1 MALRLAVFGQAPL
14 ANECIDRL
22 IADGHEI
29 ATVYA
34 PEDGSRPD
42 ALAAHAREAGLR
54 VVQRR
59 YFQKKSGEPIAA
71 ALADYET
78 LEVDLNVLAS
88 FTSFLPA
95 ALTDAPKHKSVCFH
109 PSILP
114 RFRGGNAMQWQIID
128 GEPEVGVSV
137 FVPDSGVDTGP
148 VMVQKGGVTIDSTD
162 TTGTLFFNKLA
173 PLGVDAIVEAVN
185 LIDQGAADFP
195 PQDEASATHQGLVT
209 DADAGVNLARPAD
222 EVDRLI
228 RGCDP
233 QPGAWVSYDGNP
245 IRLYDAELVEGTSG
259 TPGEIIRT
267 EDGWMLLAVGDGAL
281 RIGRVRADSGKEPAQ
296 AFVERTGAVRL
307 DSA

>member
-59 YFQKKSGEPIAA
+59 YFQKKSGEPIPT
-71 ALADYET
+71 ALEDYKT
-78 LEVDLNVLAS
+78 LEVDLNVMAS

-95 ALTDAPKHKSVCFH
+95 AITDAPKHKSLCFH

-128 GEPEVGVSV
+128 GEPEVGVSI

-148 VMVQKGGVTIDSTD
+148 IVVQKGGVTISPTD
-162 TTGTLFFNKLA
+162 TTGTLFFSKLA

-185 LIDQGAADFP
+185 LIDQGTAEFQT
-195 PQDEASATHQGLVT
+195 QDEASATHQGLVT
-209 DADAGVNLARPAD
+209 DVDAAVDLARPTD

-233 QPGAWVSYDGNP
+233 QPGAWVRFNGNP
-245 IRLYDAELVEGTSG
+245 IRLYDAERIEGARG
-259 TPGEIIRT
+259 TPGEILSSS
-267 EDGWMLLAVGDGAL
+267 DGAMVLAVGDGAL

-296 AFVERTGAVRL
+296 AFVERTGASRL
-307 DSA
+307 ESA